1 MSDLNNV
8 TVVGR
13 LVRDPELKQT
23 PSGLTVGAITVACN
37 RVWKDANGQAREE
50 SAFIPVVVFGR
61 PAEWLRDHKRG
72 EPILISGRLRTESW
86 EKDDRTLSK
95 LVLVAD
101 VIRFFQRNQAAL
113 VPASR
118 AEAAH
123 QDSIPF

>member
-13 LVRDPELKQT
+13 LVRDPELKVT

-86 EKDDRTLSK
+86 EKDGSTLSK

-101 VIRFFQRNQAAL
+101 VIRFFQRGQMAPT
-113 VPASR
+113 PAGKSQ
-118 AEAAH
+118 ELQ
-123 QDSIPF
+123 QDAIPF